1 MHLQLTASGN
11 TSTGILT
18 NGQSNLKQMR
28 IAAAHG
34 SFNSIRQVAPT
45 YTPSNNGLLSP
56 DESALPKGICISI
69 GSSVFAELT
78 SPAPRT
84 GGQTHRPQ

>member
-1 MHLQLTASGN
+1 
-11 TSTGILT
+11 
-18 NGQSNLKQMR
+18 MR

-34 SFNSIRQVAPT
+34 SFNSIHQVAPT

-78 SPAPRT
+78 SPAPEQEDRHIDHSEYLHT
-84 GGQTHRPQ
+84 LNTVV